1 MLFMV
6 ADDRNSVVQYNAF
19 DWNNIP
25 VFSRDCYLF
34 ACLPGDEVAFIS
46 KEEFNRKL
54 GTDNLNPLFTKTIQ
68 FKTER
73 ISTADFF
80 KRITSDDQPTKTIAR

>member
-1 MLFMV
+1 
-6 ADDRNSVVQYNAF
+6 
-19 DWNNIP
+19 
-25 VFSRDCYLF
+25 
-34 ACLPGDEVAFIS
+34 LPGDEVAFIS